1 MDKGILVYWDNSV
14 EWIEF
19 ESDDLSSIS
28 SVKHSVDYYGGD
40 TEYRYSINPE
50 VNERKDGVLE
60 VTIAY
65 NHEENKHI
73 GLGDVSWGVSKIFLK
88 PGEYKGEAE
97 WTDSNEPENSGSVS
111 WVRLDS
117 PLKSTTRRKI
127 TTKKLQ
133 REQDQ
138 FRKLLMIFD
147 KKCVITGED
156 NNRVLEAAHIIP
168 VSEGGADLPSNGV
181 ILRCDLHKLYD
192 SGAFRFSKSGDVEI
206 DTDACG
212 GAYSQLLNGACL
224 PEDTLTRVKRA
235 LTEKS
240 K

>member
-1 MDKGILVYWDNSV
+1 MEKGILVYWDGSV

-28 SVKHSVDYYGGD
+28 SVKQSIEYYESGD
-40 TEYRYSINPE
+40 EYRYSIKPE
-50 VNERKDGVLE
+50 VKEGEDGVVE

-65 NHEENKHI
+65 NHEENMHI
-73 GLGDVSWGVSKIFLK
+73 GLGNVSWGVNKIFLK

-117 PLKSTTRRKI
+117 PLKSTARRKI
-127 TTKKLQ
+127 TTTKLQ
-133 REQDQ
+133 REQAQ
-138 FRKLLMIFD
+138 FRKLLMNFD

-168 VSEGGADLPSNGV
+168 VSEGGVDIPSNGI

-224 PEDTLTRVKRA
+224 PEDTLKRVKRA